1 MALPRQSIGARPR
14 PGIRQPV
21 IRNPLTLFRSAQS
34 VAMDSSAYVAGGEN
48 ATRVTELRM
57 GDRKR
62 SLEETLD
69 YAIAVG
75 RFDSAFEACE
85 QLHPDDRELLLGAI
99 AERIIKRLEKAPWDE
114 REK

>member
-1 MALPRQSIGARPR
+1 M
-14 PGIRQPV
+14 
-21 IRNPLTLFRSAQS
+21 IRNTLTLFRGAES
-34 VAMDSSAYVAGGEN
+34 VAVDSSAYVAGGEN
-48 ATRVTELRM
+48 ASRVTELRM

-75 RFDSAFEACE
+75 RFNSAFEACE
-85 QLHPDDRELLLGAI
+85 QLHPDDRELLLEAI
-99 AERIIKRLEKAPWDE
+99 AERIIKRLKKASWDE